1 MRMIT
6 GVFYAVWLL
15 ILVIFQPTLVQSIGI
30 LGISPNIP
38 LIFIV
43 MTALFRGKKEG
54 AICGAIFGFVFD
66 VMIGRL
72 IGVSSLLFMYIGI
85 LTGIVSER
93 IISDTGVIA
102 SVILIFI
109 SNLVYATLYYIAYSM
124 MWGDMGIIT
133 AVTRVILPECLYT
146 AVFAILL
153 FFPIRKSFSIIRKR
167 NFF

>member
-1 MRMIT
+1 MKMIT

-43 MTALFRGKKEG
+43 MTALLRGKKEG

-72 IGVSSLLFMYIGI
+72 IGVSSLLFMYIGA
-85 LTGIVSER
+85 LAGLVSEN
-93 IISDTGVIA
+93 ILSDTGVIA
-102 SVILIFI
+102 TAILIFV
-109 SNLVYATLYYIAYSM
+109 SNLIYASLYYIAYSM
-124 MWGDMGIIT
+124 LWGDMGIIT
-133 AVTRVILPECLYT
+133 AVTRVILPESLYT
-146 AVFAILL
+146 AVFTMLF
-153 FFPIRKSFSIIRKR
+153 FFPIRKSFSIISKR